1 MPASAALL
9 TLVLAGPALAARPPL
24 SPAADNDAINDEI
37 TAGDPTFTTP
47 PAPLE
52 RLLVAAELAEQRL
65 RAAVDPDAV
74 SDLLTLTAAAR
85 KAAYQRTGEGIH
97 LCRLID
103 AAEHVLAREVASPDL
118 TAAATDFRQEARG
131 SLGTHVCATAPSE
144 QSDRPEL
151 VRAAD
156 AAAPAEAA
164 SPADLPPRRDSPVDS
179 ANRRRVQAGMGT
191 LVPGLLLFAPMA
203 GLLAYRGQG
212 EREISAIRVDSKD
225 RPLTPQE
232 VMDATALGKRYTA
245 TTAGVV
251 ALGVTGA
258 VLIVTGAALLATGA
272 RQRRMAVAPWGAR
285 GVGGLVLQRRF

>member
-103 AAEHVLAREVASPDL
+103 AAEHVLAREAASPDL
-118 TAAATDFRQEARG
+118 TAAATDFRQEARD
-131 SLGTHVCATAPSE
+131 SLGTSVCAAPPPEPMSAEVVTAP
-144 QSDRPEL
+144 
-151 VRAAD
+151 
-156 AAAPAEAA
+156 A
-164 SPADLPPRRDSPVDS
+164 SAVGPADLPPRRVTPVDR
-179 ANRRRVQAGMGT
+179 ADRRRVRVGVGT

-232 VMDATALGKRYTA
+232 AMDATALGKRYMA
-245 TTAGVV
+245 TTAGAV
-251 ALGVTGA
+251 ALGVIGA

-285 GVGGLVLQRRF
+285 GVGGLVLQGRF